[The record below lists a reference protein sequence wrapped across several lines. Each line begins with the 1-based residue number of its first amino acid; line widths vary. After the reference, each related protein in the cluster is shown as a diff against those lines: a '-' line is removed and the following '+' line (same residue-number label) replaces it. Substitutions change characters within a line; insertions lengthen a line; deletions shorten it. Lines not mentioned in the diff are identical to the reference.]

1 MRILLIED
9 DASLAELIR
18 VGLQAHGFTVDHVD
32 GGEDGLAAAETI
44 DYDALILDLSLP
56 DMDGIEVL
64 KSLRK
69 RPVRAPV
76 LILSA
81 RGALGSRID
90 GLNAG
95 ADDFLPKPFDLGE
108 LTARLRALMRRPK
121 EMLNSDL
128 ACGNLRLSPH
138 RREVL
143 VDGKPISLPR
153 RELSVLEHLMRSPGM
168 PVSKARLEEGLYGFD
183 EEVASNSVEV
193 HIHHVRKRLKEAG
206 ATVRIETRR
215 GLGYV
220 LIPGA

>member
-1 MRILLIED
+1 MRVLLIED

-18 VGLQAHGFTVDHVD
+18 VGLQAHGFTVDHMT

-44 DYDALILDLSLP
+44 GYDAVILDLSLP
-56 DMDGIEVL
+56 DVDGIQVL
-64 KSLRK
+64 RRLRD
-69 RPVRAPV
+69 RRFRTPV

-95 ADDFLPKPFDLGE
+95 ADDFLPKPFDLLE
-108 LTARLRALMRRPK
+108 LLARLRALMRRPK
-121 EMLNSDL
+121 EMLYTDL
-128 ACGNLRLSPH
+128 ALGNLCLSPH

-143 VDGKPISLPR
+143 VDGKPVALPR
-153 RELSVLEHLMRSPGM
+153 RELSVLEHLLRNAGM
-168 PVSKARLEEGLYGFD
+168 PVSKASLEEGLYGFE

-193 HIHHVRKRLKEAG
+193 HIHYVRKRLKEAG
-206 ATVRIETRR
+206 ASVRIETRR

-220 LIPGA
+220 LLSA